1 MLPQQLICIFLL
13 MLSYLR
19 ETKIETKTD
28 TPYRKY
34 VYHSLAAAPW
44 RHVSQSQWH
53 LQQHAIWL
61 RAWKHFDF
69 LDDVLNA
76 AWVISK
82 EQREWESDGQ
92 TGEREGEGRRERGGR
107 ENIVGVKED
116 LAFVAAFMRRFWFW
130 FQHRMQLK
138 INRLFAWHFYLIFS
152 STFLAFFCRNFPL
165 ALMLS
170 FLVLI
175 SFFVYISFFYW
186 TLFWG
191 RSFNNI
197 IYLGLVRAK
206 YFMAA

>member
-53 LQQHAIWL
+53 SQQHAIWL

-92 TGEREGEGRRERGGR
+92 QRERERDEEREWEREHCRSERRLGICRR
-107 ENIVGVKED
+107 LYATFLILISTQNATKNKSTFR
-116 LAFVAAFMRRFWFW
+116 LAFLPYFFLHFFGFFLSKLSA
-130 FQHRMQLK
+130 
-138 INRLFAWHFYLIFS
+138 RLDVEFFGFD
-152 STFLAFFCRNFPL
+152 FFFCVYFFFLLNFVLGPL
-165 ALMLS
+165 
-170 FLVLI
+170 FQ
-175 SFFVYISFFYW
+175 
-186 TLFWG
+186 
-191 RSFNNI
+191 
-197 IYLGLVRAK
+197 
-206 YFMAA
+206 